1 MTRVVRA
8 PGKLVL
14 VGEYAVLD
22 GGGAIV
28 AAVDHGVQCTVTT
41 ISDFAADT
49 DGAADPGRRA
59 LPTIIT
65 PGDDRFVRAAL
76 EGAPPAI
83 YTFSDWNPVDL
94 SGAKPGFGGS
104 AAATVAAVIAA
115 DLPPR
120 RAYEAHAAVQGSGSG
135 VDVFASLLGDVRSFP
150 DGLTVEC
157 PPLLAV
163 WSGQSAKT
171 GPRVTRYQAWRRREQ
186 FVEWSRTIVRR
197 FSFEPI
203 AAFAEAYEL
212 LKIMSESAGIDYDT
226 PAHARIAALAA
237 DHGGAAKPSG
247 AGGGDVAVACLPDLD
262 ALDAF
267 GAACAA
273 EGLLPIPV
281 QIVPGAWSGP
291 IADARPVVT
300 HA

>member
-28 AAVDHGVQCTVTT
+28 AAVDHGVQCTVT
-41 ISDFAADT
+41 
-49 DGAADPGRRA
+49 PGP
-59 LPTIIT
+59 LQIVT

-76 EGAPPAI
+76 RDAPPAM

-94 SGAKPGFGGS
+94 GGAKPGFGGS

-120 RAYEAHAAVQGSGSG
+120 RAYEAHVEVQGSGSG
-135 VDVFASLLGDVRSFP
+135 VDVFASLLGDVRTFP
-150 DGLTVEC
+150 DGLSVEC

-171 GPRVTRYQAWRRREQ
+171 GPRVTRYQAWRRRDQ

-203 AAFAEAYEL
+203 AAFAEAYDL
-212 LKIMSESAGIDYDT
+212 LKMMAESAGIDYDT

-291 IADARPVVT
+291 IADARPIVT